1 MNRLRIVPII
11 AVLLSAVLAGSVFAA
26 GAEEGAAGNAG
37 PSR

>member
-11 AVLLSAVLAGSVFAA
+11 AVLLSAVLARSVFAA
-26 GAEEGAAGNAG
+26 GARRAPPGNAG